1 MRKNIDALIPTI
13 DPALAAAVA
22 AAPKAHPT
30 CPYAGYAVAAPDFD
44 QLFPKPA
51 HTFED
56 CTISAPEE
64 CEVCES
70 SYGAISAELAYL
82 LYGSSHSL
90 ISMWRDLSGGPA
102 LSAEA
107 LLEDMEDVILPP
119 VGVRHAE
126 RDQQWLA
133 NFVAAVRDIA
143 TRLAAGQ
150 VPRPRNTA
158 EEVALH
164 AVIDQARHQLEMAGH
179 NADYWREIPEGM
191 PAGMLTDDVDN
202 GALADQL
209 RTFDEVAFE
218 DEDVM
223 MLFSS
228 GLQWLGEDEGSML
241 HPANW
246 FKPFYSEELAG

>member
-22 AAPKAHPT
+22 AAPKAYPT
-30 CPYAGYAVAAPDFD
+30 CPYAGNAVAAPDFD

-56 CTISAPEE
+56 CPISAQEE

-82 LYGSSHSL
+82 LYATAHAMIGLWRIHSCDGL
-90 ISMWRDLSGGPA
+90 QA
-102 LSAEA
+102 QA
-107 LLEDMEDVILPP
+107 LLEDMEDEEILPP
-119 VGVRHAE
+119 VAVRYAE

-133 NFVAAVRDIA
+133 TFVAAVRDIA

-150 VPRPRNTA
+150 IPRPRNTA

-164 AVIDQARHQLEMAGH
+164 AVIDSARHELEMAGH
-179 NADYWREIPEGM
+179 DADYWRGFPEGL
-191 PAGMLTDDVDN
+191 PAAMRTDDVDN
-202 GALADQL
+202 GALADEL

-223 MLFSS
+223 MLFST
-228 GLQWLGEDEGSML
+228 GLQWIGEDEGSML